1 MAANSLRAGSSYGGA
16 VPFRSSDGLS
26 TRPGAAS
33 EEIQLRIDPMDL
45 DDELTGLHHQVRRLK
60 HVAEE
65 IGTEMK
71 YQKDFLEQLQMTMI
85 KAQAGVKN
93 NLRRLNKN
101 IIQSGSNHI
110 VHVVVFALICFTIVY
125 FWSKISRK

>member
-45 DDELTGLHHQVRRLK
+45 DNELTALHRQVTRLK
-60 HVAEE
+60 NVAEE

-71 YQKDFLEQLQMTMI
+71 YQKDFLEQLCTFGLKCPENETYEFTASYLVEI
-85 KAQAGVKN
+85 LKAPFDD
-93 NLRRLNKN
+93 
-101 IIQSGSNHI
+101 SYD
-110 VHVVVFALICFTIVY
+110 T
-125 FWSKISRK
+125 